1 MKRLITGFIY
11 LLTLVGFY
19 MLKALTG
26 KDFFFDI
33 PVYAFSLIG
42 TYEMLNAFAFKAQ
55 ADEEKGVKVNTIIT
69 KGQKIT
75 VWVYAALFTP
85 LFVLAD
91 EFINFGMQS
100 MFVCFI
106 AVVIVLLI
114 VLVCDYKNATLG
126 GTGCAILSCLYPT
139 GLLGFLLLTN
149 HMGVTYSCIAVLFIF
164 ITSPCSDCFAY
175 LFGKYLGKF
184 FPKKMAPEISPK
196 KTMIGGLGGLIG
208 GGVGAVIL
216 YIAYCAAVPDFV
228 FLGSS
233 KVIEIIA
240 AAVIGIIAAFMTE
253 IGDLAESCIKRK
265 VGIKDMGKLLPGHG
279 GILDRIDG
287 TLFTAAFVYLVFS
300 VISHIV

>member
-1 MKRLITGFIY
+1 MQDK
-11 LLTLVGFY
+11 
-19 MLKALTG
+19 
-26 KDFFFDI
+26 
-33 PVYAFSLIG
+33 
-42 TYEMLNAFAFKAQ
+42 
-55 ADEEKGVKVNTIIT
+55 EKGFPVNTSIT

-85 LFVLAD
+85 FFVLAD
-91 EFINFGMQS
+91 EFMNFGMQS

-106 AVVIVLLI
+106 AVTLVLLLI
-114 VLVCDYKNATLG
+114 LVCDYENATLG
-126 GTGCAILSCLYPT
+126 GTGCAVLSCLYPT

-149 HMGVTYSCIAVLFIF
+149 HMGVTYSGIAILFIF

-208 GGVGAVIL
+208 GGIGAVVL
-216 YIAYCAAVPDFV
+216 YIVYCAAAPGFV
-228 FLGSS
+228 FLGAP
-233 KVIEIIA
+233 KAVEIIA

-253 IGDLAESCIKRK
+253 IGDLVESCIKRK
-265 VGIKDMGKLLPGHG
+265 VGIKDMGKILPGHG

-287 TLFTAAFVYLVFS
+287 TLFTAAFIYLVFS